1 SWVEVGTQFARMWRA
16 FFYRLERLHGL
27 DVSNAQHLW
36 LLHELFLEQIKS
48 DCHTFQAEWNVHPI
62 SGEGHDQSPN
72 DMRLMG
78 QLEHGLY
85 ADDCEGVHPDII
97 RQYYGTA
104 GKPIH
109 CAPHQTGA
117 GHPSDEEWED
127 VNDAE
132 DIDTEDLQELPQLIA
147 ADHDAHF
154 HHKSVRVPKHASP
167 FSSATLH
174 DTFCQAL
181 AQVREA
187 EHIPDGFGILPHEW
201 DDDEY
206 PSHEI
211 IQSGRQGTKELRI
224 PLPDFIWRPR
234 AIQWCQALDVMVRL
248 LELADTD
255 VGSNSDTDGT
265 TTSVSDHDDSDS

>member
-1 SWVEVGTQFARMWRA
+1 STHNSRIERSWVEVGTQFACMWHA
-16 FFYRLERLHGL
+16 FFYQLERLHGL
-27 DVSNAQHLW
+27 NVSNAQHLW
-36 LLHELFLEQIKS
+36 LLHELFLRQIES
-48 DCHTFQAEWNVHPI
+48 DCNTFQAEWNVHPI

-78 QLEHGLY
+78 QLKHGLY

-104 GKPIH
+104 GRPIH
-109 CAPHQTGA
+109 RAPHQTGA

-127 VNDAE
+127 INDAE
-132 DIDTEDLQELPQLIA
+132 DIGTEDLQELPQLIA
-147 ADHDAHF
+147 ADHNAHF
-154 HHKSVRVPKHASP
+154 HHKPVRVPKHASP
-167 FSSATLH
+167 FCSATLY

-181 AQVREA
+181 DQVQEA

-211 IQSGRQGTKELRI
+211 IQSG
-224 PLPDFIWRPR
+224 
-234 AIQWCQALDVMVRL
+234 
-248 LELADTD
+248 
-255 VGSNSDTDGT
+255 
-265 TTSVSDHDDSDS
+265 